1 MWIGLQWKGNSAL
14 FPSGNKAINL
24 LQIPSLGIFLFY
36 LIGFHWKLVFPFS
49 GTEVVLMG
57 IHWWGPWGFRR
68 WGQFF
73 NPLAFSA
80 SVHHPELTPS
90 TPDEVG
96 RHGLG
101 KAGQQPLPQLSL
113 YVRGGRDGGPVLP
126 VERAGPPPEGP
137 SNSTEASSKV
147 KGCGPLRDFY
157 SRTLFSAASNIANA
171 ESGFSARTSGLSN
184 STTWKS
190 EKKIWN
196 GQKIY
201 THLESKPLKPLGRLR
216 QQLPVPSHF
225 PWPGQG
231 HSWELC
237 WGGGLWSVPCS
248 LWRHLWWCSEQGCQS
263 WSPWRQWLRQ
273 GEWSVE
279 EGTLSH
285 YK

>member
-1 MWIGLQWKGNSAL
+1 MWIGFQWKGNSAL

-57 IHWWGPWGFRR
+57 IHWCGPWGFRR

-73 NPLAFSA
+73 NTLASSA

-90 TPDEVG
+90 APDEVG
-96 RHGLG
+96 RHGLS

-113 YVRGGRDGGPVLP
+113 YVGGGRDGGPVLP
-126 VERAGPPPEGP
+126 VEMAGPCPEGP

-147 KGCGPLRDFY
+147 RGCGPLRDFY

-190 EKKIWN
+190 EKEDLKWAENIHSPRIQTTETPGEFAPTTSCTFPFSMTRTRSQLRTVLRRWAMVSTV
-196 GQKIY
+196 QPLKASLMVLW
-201 THLESKPLKPLGRLR
+201 TRVSVLESMEAVASSRR
-216 QQLPVPSHF
+216 MI
-225 PWPGQG
+225 
-231 HSWELC
+231 C
-237 WGGGLWSVPCS
+237 WGGHIKPL
-248 LWRHLWWCSEQGCQS
+248 
-263 WSPWRQWLRQ
+263 
-273 GEWSVE
+273 
-279 EGTLSH
+279 
-285 YK
+285 